1 VAVVSAPQTV
11 RSATRRLVGL
21 TALRWLPVGLTTP
34 ITVLLAQAR
43 GLSLAEIGLL
53 FTVHGVVVTVL
64 ELPTGGLADVL
75 GRRPVVVVGA
85 VLHLVSCVVFA
96 TATTFPGFLGAVLL
110 LGVGR
115 ALDSGPVEAWYV
127 DTVHR
132 IDPAADVAPGLA
144 RHSAAD
150 GGSLAVGAIVGGLL
164 PAVLGGAGAA
174 ALALPYLGAAVLDV
188 AFVVAVLRLLSED
201 RPPRE
206 GSVGTALATGLRAIP
221 ATVTGAV
228 RLSVTD
234 GPMRLVLLLTAA
246 GGVGLVGCELLG
258 PVRFAELAGGRADG
272 AAVYGTVLAA
282 SFAVAALGAIA
293 TPVLRRLLR
302 GSTRVTCT
310 LLSLLGAASM
320 AVLAG
325 PDVLVVAA
333 IGFAAYYLCHG
344 SVWPLLSA
352 VLHTRVTAAHRAT
365 AVSAMSL
372 AVALGGII
380 GNLVVPPLAAS
391 VSTDAAFLA
400 VAGVVLIAA
409 VACLRLPRTTGGEG
423 LSLDDTLQAGDQ
435 LVVGPVAGAGLAAR
449 NARDTGPH

>member
-1 VAVVSAPQTV
+1 VSAPQTV

-75 GRRPVVVVGA
+75 GRRPVVVTGA

-96 TATTFPGFLGAVLL
+96 TATSFPGFLAAILV

-132 IDPAADVAPGLA
+132 LDPAADVAPGLA

-150 GGSLAVGAIVGGLL
+150 GGSLAVGAVIGGFL
-164 PAVLGGAGAA
+164 PAVLGGAGAG

-188 AFVVAVLRLLSED
+188 VFIVAVVRLLTEN

-206 GSVGTALATGLRAIP
+206 GGVRTALVAGARAMP

-234 GPMRLVLLLTAA
+234 GPMRLVLVLTAV
-246 GGVGLVGCELLG
+246 GGIGLVGCELLG
-258 PVRFAELAGGRADG
+258 PVRFAELAGGRDDG
-272 AAVYGTVLAA
+272 AAVYGTVLAI
-282 SFAVAALGAIA
+282 SFAGAAVGAML
-293 TPVLRRLLR
+293 TPALRRFLR
-302 GSTRVTCT
+302 GSTRVTCA
-310 LLSLLGAASM
+310 LLFASGAAAM

-325 PDVLVVAA
+325 PDVLAIAA
-333 IGFAAYYLCHG
+333 LGFAAYYLAHG
-344 SVWPLLSA
+344 STWPLLSA
-352 VLHTRVTAAHRAT
+352 VLHTRVDAAHRAT

-372 AVALGGII
+372 AMALGGIA
-380 GNLVVPPLAAS
+380 GNLAVPALAAA
-391 VSTDAAFLA
+391 VSTEAGFLA
-400 VAGVVLIAA
+400 VAVVVLVGSA
-409 VACLRLPRTTGGEG
+409 ACLRLPRTT
-423 LSLDDTLQAGDQ
+423 
-435 LVVGPVAGAGLAAR
+435 VVVPSADPLEENAGLRPGAWGPPSEPR
-449 NARDTGPH
+449 NARDTRPH